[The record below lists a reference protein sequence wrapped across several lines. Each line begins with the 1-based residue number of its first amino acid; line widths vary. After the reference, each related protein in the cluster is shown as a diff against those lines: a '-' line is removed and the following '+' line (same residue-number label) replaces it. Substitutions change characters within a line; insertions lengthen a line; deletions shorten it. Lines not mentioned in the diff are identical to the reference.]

1 MAKHRGE
8 SQCVNSLL
16 SSGHFPL
23 GTSSKSGSGF
33 PAGEVQKGIGGP
45 HGQGRTHVPTLLGT
59 NVSGSKPLVTNG
71 RCLLCLFHAGHCSY
85 RGILG
90 QGWRGGSVLKS
101 TSCSAKGIL
110 ATQGSSQPSV
120 IPVPGVPTL
129 SLASLGMT
137 HMWHTDIHAGKHSNT

>member
-1 MAKHRGE
+1 MLAKHRGE

-101 TSCSAKGIL
+101 SGCASRGQEFHSWQPHVCNSNSRGPNTLFWPFSA
-110 ATQGSSQPSV
+110 
-120 IPVPGVPTL
+120 PV
-129 SLASLGMT
+129 T
-137 HMWHTDIHAGKHSNT
+137 HMATDIL